1 MDIINADGFE
11 GESSNSFMPTD
22 VGALAVAERE
32 KQEIQSAIAIAKRFP
47 RNEKE
52 AYTRVMK
59 AMTRPRAAEMARY
72 VFPRGNKNITGP
84 SVALAREVAKRWGNM
99 RSGFRVVEITAD
111 FVHLKG
117 YAHDLETNA
126 YFEIEDRFERLVQ
139 RKVNEGG
146 KYLTKWVSPDERDL
160 RELINRRGA
169 LCERNCVLKAIPSDV
184 VEDCLD
190 AASETLR
197 KFADK
202 ELGSNREDTIRKL
215 CVSFD
220 RIGVSTADLED
231 WLGNPIDQ
239 IDELQLGD
247 LRGIFASIK
256 DGQIRV
262 MDVFGSRITKAAAKE
277 SSLNALIDSQ
287 QPEQKEQKRWK
298 KKEKSASD
306 AEQQSNEQSEATT
319 VEVGG

>member
-11 GESSNSFMPTD
+11 GGSPSLMPSD

-52 AYTRVMK
+52 AYTRAMK
-59 AMTRPRAAEMARY
+59 AMDRPRAAELARY

-84 SVALAREVAKRWGNM
+84 SVALAREIAKRWGNI

-139 RKVNEGG
+139 RKVYEGSRG
-146 KYLTKWVSPDERDL
+146 VTKWVSPDERDL

-184 VEDCLD
+184 IEDCLD

-197 KFADK
+197 KLADK
-202 ELGSNREDTIRKL
+202 ELGTNREETIRKL
-215 CVSFD
+215 CLSFD
-220 RIGVSTADLED
+220 RIGVSVSDLED
-231 WLGNPIDQ
+231 WLGNTVDQ

-256 DGQIRV
+256 DGQIRIS
-262 MDVFGSRITKAAAKE
+262 DVFNAKKQDSAPKE
-277 SSLNALIDSQ
+277 SSLNAIIGA
-287 QPEQKEQKRWK
+287 PEETKEQKKWK
-298 KKEKSASD
+298 KKDKSASD
-306 AEQQSNEQSEATT
+306 AEQQSNESSEATS
-319 VEVGG
+319 VEAGG